1 MEFKWPSFVHEHTQ
15 GDRWEQQSLFKI
27 LRKATQRELAL
38 QKRRPR
44 EKIVTDERQR
54 QLTFDP

>member
-1 MEFKWPSFVHEHTQ
+1 MEFKLAVIRPRTHTGRPLGTAEFIQ
-15 GDRWEQQSLFKI
+15 DLE
-27 LRKATQRELAL
+27 KATQRELAL